1 MKINLM
7 SKKWVLSLVLMLEML
22 SVGAQFR
29 KIPGDVT
36 DSFKVKYES
45 ASGVAWKDRLSSFQ
59 ADFTLGDK
67 EMKALFTSKGEWI
80 KSETKYD
87 YNSLP
92 GEVKDGFKKSK
103 YADLDILNVTE
114 IEDKDSQTQYRIVVK
129 KNDFNKRS
137 LIFSK
142 NGQLTSD
149 NASL

>member
-1 MKINLM
+1 M
-7 SKKWVLSLVLMLEML
+7 SVN
-22 SVGAQFR
+22 AQFR

-36 DSFKVKYES
+36 DSFKVKYEN
-45 ASGVAWKDRLSSFQ
+45 ASGVSWKDRLSSFQ
-59 ADFTLGDK
+59 ANFTLGDK

-87 YNSLP
+87 YNSVP
-92 GEVKDGFKKSK
+92 PDVKDGFKKSK
-103 YADLDILNVTE
+103 YADMDIMDVTQ
-114 IEDKDSQTQYRIVVK
+114 IDDKDGQTQYRIVVK

-142 NGQLTSD
+142 SGQLISD

>member
-1 MKINLM
+1 ML
-7 SKKWVLSLVLMLEML
+7 KKWILSFALLLGIL
-22 SVGAQFR
+22 SVKAQFR

-36 DSFKVKYES
+36 DSFKVKYEN
-45 ASGVAWKDRLSSFQ
+45 ASGVSWKDRLSSFQ

-92 GEVKDGFKKSK
+92 ADVKDGFKKSK
-103 YADLDILNVTE
+103 YADLDILDVTQ
-114 IEDKDSQTQYRIVVK
+114 IDDKDGQTQYRIVVK

-142 NGQLTSD
+142 SGQLTSD

>member
-1 MKINLM
+1 M
-7 SKKWVLSLVLMLEML
+7 SKKRVFSFVLLFGMLA
-22 SVGAQFR
+22 VKAQFR

-36 DSFKVKYES
+36 DSFKVKYEN
-45 ASGVAWKDRLSSFQ
+45 ASGVSWKDRLSSFQ
-59 ADFTLGDK
+59 ADFTLVDK

-87 YNSLP
+87 YNSLSAD
-92 GEVKDGFKKSK
+92 VKDGFKKSK
-103 YADLDILNVTE
+103 YADLDILDVTQ

-129 KNDFNKRS
+129 KNNFNKRS

-142 NGQLTSD
+142 SGQLISD